1 VYQLF
6 GISLTLIMLYQL
18 PTGKVVWLEIDDVI
32 NLSKEDLQFL
42 IAVNAGEHIHNPFKH
57 SSISKQDSGVTEE
70 DVVDEEN
77 VNDIETYYEEF
88 FPDEFPDLLDDN
100 ISLNLED

>member
-32 NLSKEDLQFL
+32 NLSREDLQFL
-42 IAVNAGEHIHNPFKH
+42 IAINAGEHVHNPFKY
-57 SSISKQDSGVTEE
+57 SSVEQSEKPEDLEE
-70 DVVDEEN
+70 TDEEGA
-77 VNDIETYYEEF
+77 ETYYEEF
-88 FPDEFPDLLDDN
+88 FPDEFPDLLDDG
-100 ISLNLED
+100 IHLDFED